1 MSDAEQKSPAV
12 AETEENHLIAER
24 KAKLE
29 RLRAK
34 GNAFPN
40 DFRRN
45 AARTTCRRPTARTRP
60 SGSTRT
66 RSVSRSRAA

>member
-1 MSDAEQKSPAV
+1 MRVAMSDVKPTP
-12 AETEENHLIAER
+12 TEGADAENHLIAER

-45 AARTTCRRPTARTRP
+45 AAADDLQTAY
-60 SGSTRT
+60 GAHAGDWLDFFAF
-66 RSVSRSRAA
+66 VS